1 MSTPLVR
8 DTLATLEKNVD
19 RAEALVAD
27 LSDEQLSWK
36 PAPDVFSVRE
46 NIWHMRD
53 IDFDGY
59 LLRVEQTLTKRH
71 PILPDLDGLALA
83 QERRYNELPIG
94 PALQELR
101 YARARARQLFDR
113 ITEND
118 LRRTATFE
126 TVGEVTVAD
135 LPDPLARS
143 RRRSHLGSRT
153 APRIADRQRD
163 PARTARVADDP
174 TRLTLLGFARNSDP

>member
-59 LLRVEQTLTKRH
+59 LLRVEQTLTKRK
-71 PILPDLDGLALA
+71 PSTRLKPRNMIRVCLLPFVSPGSSVSQSNQSLNLVLRIRTTGLFACSDRGRPRVSRCSGACPTELSVSEFPVQVGA
-83 QERRYNELPIG
+83 Q
-94 PALQELR
+94 
-101 YARARARQLFDR
+101 
-113 ITEND
+113 
-118 LRRTATFE
+118 
-126 TVGEVTVAD
+126 
-135 LPDPLARS
+135 
-143 RRRSHLGSRT
+143 SHLK
-153 APRIADRQRD
+153 
-163 PARTARVADDP
+163 
-174 TRLTLLGFARNSDP
+174 LETLKLEN